1 VALLKDIIMKINM
14 TIKNTA
20 LLLLI
25 VSGISWSCKAVVEDL
40 VGPSSLG
47 NNLGIQGLFGGAG
60 IKNDEISQATI
71 KVEVFTVANV
81 PVENATVTLTTTLGT
96 LTLATLTTGASGAA
110 TTTLTSGTTTGTAFI
125 TATVDN
131 VTATTSVP
139 IIY

>member
-1 VALLKDIIMKINM
+1 MAFLKEIIMKNNM
-14 TIKNTA
+14 RIKRIA

-25 VSGISWSCKAVVEDL
+25 VSGISWGCQAVVEDL

-60 IKNDEISQATI
+60 IQNDEVSQATI
-71 KVEVFTVANV
+71 KVEVFTVDNV
-81 PVENATVTLTTTLGT
+81 PVADATVTLTTTLGT

-110 TTTLTSGTTTGTAFI
+110 TTTLTSGTTTGTAFV

-131 VTATTSVP
+131 ITATTSVP
-139 IIY
+139 II